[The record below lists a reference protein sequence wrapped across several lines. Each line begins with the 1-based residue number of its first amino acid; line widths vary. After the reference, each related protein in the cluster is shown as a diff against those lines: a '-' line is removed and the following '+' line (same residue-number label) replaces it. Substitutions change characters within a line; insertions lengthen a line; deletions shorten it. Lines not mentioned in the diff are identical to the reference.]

1 MQAIQI
7 QIRPTTDKLLERLVE
22 VVREQHRRGKITD
35 KEISNFIE
43 LVANDTKLKRAKLF
57 L

>member
-22 VVREQHRRGKITD
+22 VIREQHRRGKITD